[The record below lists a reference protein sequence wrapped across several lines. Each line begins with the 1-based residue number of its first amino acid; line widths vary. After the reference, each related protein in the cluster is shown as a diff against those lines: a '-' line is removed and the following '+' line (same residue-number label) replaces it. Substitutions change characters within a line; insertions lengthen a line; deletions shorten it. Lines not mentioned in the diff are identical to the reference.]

1 MTVIS
6 CMRFNDKEGA
16 MVADEQSSVM
26 GGNFRKYDL
35 ATKVYTLVDKENEKL
50 IIGGTGATNF
60 LHEAYKQAL
69 SSRKPE
75 YSAKDT
81 LQLLSSIFI
90 KLRRDIIDGS
100 LISRFNCKEEDILRG
115 TKYITDDK
123 GEIRREEKLGELV
136 KQKYQEMLEHLEQ
149 GVFNSSFLSLS
160 YDTNS
165 TIEINHVSASSRK
178 PMMISQPYATTGTG
192 ADTADGI
199 LYNYFSLR
207 DRNARDNIDPL
218 DGLATLLYATALAS
232 ARNIGVGGTPF
243 ISMIID
249 GKIITPNENNSR
261 LAVEIVRAAKNGYL
275 NQEFQKEA
283 LKNLVYN
290 GTEFKEVEK
299 EMWRASSDIEK

>member
-50 IIGGTGATNF
+50 MIGGTGATNF

-100 LISRFNCKEEDILRG
+100 LISPLSSVIYLVPLKISSSLQLKREIRGPAIISLRSFIKIDERSCNVSFAEYSG
-115 TKYITDDK
+115 FLDDK
-123 GEIRREEKLGELV
+123 ACLYASCRKFVAPVPPIIN
-136 KQKYQEMLEHLEQ
+136 
-149 GVFNSSFLSLS
+149 FSFSLS
-160 YDTNS
+160 TK
-165 TIEINHVSASSRK
+165 V
-178 PMMISQPYATTGTG
+178 
-192 ADTADGI
+192 
-199 LYNYFSLR
+199 
-207 DRNARDNIDPL
+207 
-218 DGLATLLYATALAS
+218 
-232 ARNIGVGGTPF
+232 
-243 ISMIID
+243 
-249 GKIITPNENNSR
+249 
-261 LAVEIVRAAKNGYL
+261 
-275 NQEFQKEA
+275 
-283 LKNLVYN
+283 
-290 GTEFKEVEK
+290 
-299 EMWRASSDIEK
+299 